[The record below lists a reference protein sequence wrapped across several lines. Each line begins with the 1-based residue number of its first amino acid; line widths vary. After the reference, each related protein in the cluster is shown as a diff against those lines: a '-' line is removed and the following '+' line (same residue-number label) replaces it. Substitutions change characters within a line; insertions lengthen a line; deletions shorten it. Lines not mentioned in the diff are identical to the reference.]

1 MGKSVRSLAA
11 VCGCL
16 VCGVLRPMPAAEP
29 RAKAP
34 ILKRSKTE
42 YQIGAV
48 LIDKAKREIRVP
60 CRVNMTEGLVEL
72 LLCTL
77 DGKTHESVFTTAAK
91 PLHIQT
97 ALLLL
102 GARAG
107 KCPNEPDADNVPEG
121 DRFVIFVQSQGKP
134 QQRAEHCV
142 WNDKAQRPMA
152 PTGWVFTGSKIIEG
166 QFGADIDGSIVATYY
181 DPLAIL
187 NNPLPTRHDDE
198 TYFVN
203 EKAAPALGS
212 KVTLIF
218 RKESPR
224 AKPK

>member
-1 MGKSVRSLAA
+1 MGKSVPSLAA

-16 VCGVLRPMPAAEP
+16 VWGFLRALPAAEP
-29 RAKAP
+29 QAKAP
-34 ILKRSKTE
+34 ILRRSKTE

-48 LIDKAKREIRVP
+48 VIDKAKQEIRVP
-60 CRVNMTEGLVEL
+60 CQVNMTDGLVEL
-72 LLCTL
+72 LLCTH

-107 KCPNEPDADNVPEG
+107 KCPGEPGAASVPEG
-121 DRFVIFVQSQGKP
+121 DRFVISVQSHGKP

-142 WNDKAQRPMA
+142 WNDKAHRPMT

-166 QFGADIDGSIVATYY
+166 QFAADAGGSIVATYY

-187 NNPLPTRHDDE
+187 NNPLPTHDDDE

-212 KVTLIF
+212 EVTLIL
-218 RKESPR
+218 RLESPR